1 MSDNTKIAKL
11 EEDIMFFR
19 SFKSTFNPR
28 NMSWEELYSRLVIAY
43 EGYEALERMY
53 YSEKDK

>member
-11 EEDIMFFR
+11 EEDVMFFR

-28 NMSWEELYSRLVIAY
+28 NMSWEERSFRN
-43 EGYEALERMY
+43 GN
-53 YSEKDK
+53 

>member
-19 SFKSTFNPR
+19 
-28 NMSWEELYSRLVIAY
+28 
-43 EGYEALERMY
+43 MY
-53 YSEKDK
+53 YSEKDKWCL